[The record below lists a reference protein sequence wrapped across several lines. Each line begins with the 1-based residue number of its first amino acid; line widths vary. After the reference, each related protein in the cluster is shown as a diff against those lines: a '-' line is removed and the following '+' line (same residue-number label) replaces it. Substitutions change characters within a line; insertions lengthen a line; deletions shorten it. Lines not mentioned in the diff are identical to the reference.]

1 MLYYLEK
8 SSVMPTMSLSGL
20 EAAQRF
26 VTMRFPQS
34 EAAIL
39 AGSVVQGGATP
50 GSDLDLVLFD
60 ESQAGPFRK
69 TYRAFGWIIE
79 AFVVNKDTYR
89 YFFDQ
94 AVESAIPSLLRMCSE
109 GIVLRGHE
117 HVAAII
123 EEARRD
129 LAAGPPAWTVQELD
143 RARYEIGET
152 LTDLECSASRAE
164 GLFITAKLAGM
175 LAEFALRTGGFW
187 IGDGKWL
194 QRSLKQSDPALAE
207 ELYEALEAY
216 YRLDRTEPLSAFV
229 QKLLEPFGGLL
240 VEGYAEGDLP
250 DEEETGP

>member
-26 VTMRFPQS
+26 VTMQFPQS

>member
-1 MLYYLEK
+1 
-8 SSVMPTMSLSGL
+8 MSLSGL
-20 EAAQRF
+20 EAAKRF
-26 VTMRFPQS
+26 VNMRFPQS

-50 GSDLDLVLFD
+50 GSDLDVVVFD
-60 ESQAGPFRK
+60 ESQYGPFRK

-79 AFVVNKDTYR
+79 AFVMNRGAYR

-109 GIVLRGHE
+109 GIVLHGHE

-129 LAAGPPAWTVQELD
+129 LDAGPPAWSIQELD

-175 LAEFALRTGGFW
+175 LVEFALRTGGFW

-194 QRSLKQSDPALAE
+194 QRSLKLSDPAQAE

-229 QKLLEPFGGLL
+229 QKLLEPFGGFL
-240 VEGYAEGDLP
+240 VEGYAEGDDP
-250 DEEETGP
+250 GEEESGP